1 MSLTNWSILIA
12 VIIIFIFFLRLK
24 NKSKKQALKK
34 QEEEAKKKYQLYL
47 KRFNDVSNLKKLEP
61 QITKVAGTKY
71 DNEDTGVNRQ
81 EIIKKTKEGELLM
94 LLPDELN
101 RFDSSA
107 IKVVRLNDEQIG
119 FLDMD
124 ISVEVKSRLKS
135 QSLVEAKILKIYKEK
150 DNFEVEIALQRYSR
164 KLKQPL

>member
-1 MSLTNWSILIA
+1 MSLTTWA
-12 VIIIFIFFLRLK
+12 IIIAITILFIFYLRFKK
-24 NKSKKQALKK
+24 NSKNQALKK
-34 QEEEAKKKYQLYL
+34 QEAEAKKKYQLYL
-47 KRFNDVSNLKKLEP
+47 KRFNDTSNLKKLEP

-71 DNEDTGVNRQ
+71 ENEDTGVNRQ
-81 EIIKKTKEGELLM
+81 DIIKKSKEGELLM
-94 LLPDELN
+94 LIPDELN

-107 IKVVRLNDEQIG
+107 IKVVKLNDEQIG

-124 ISVEVKSRLKS
+124 ISVEIKSRLKS

>member
-1 MSLTNWSILIA
+1 MSLTTWA
-12 VIIIFIFFLRLK
+12 IIIAIVVLLVFYLRLK
-24 NKSKKQALKK
+24 SKSKKQALKK
-34 QEEEAKKKYQLYL
+34 KEEETKKKYQLYL
-47 KRFNDVSNLKKLEP
+47 KRFNDTSNLKKLEP

-81 EIIKKTKEGELLM
+81 EIIKNTKEGELLM

>member
-1 MSLTNWSILIA
+1 MSLTNWSIIIA